1 MTVWVVEDYT
11 FNDIGESHIAGIY
24 SSLQKAKEKVI
35 LYLEYEIKSIIEELN
50 DKESLKNEY
59 SEGYIVNLKY
69 KLEDYK
75 RAVTQLYNPEYYSIG
90 NYFDIC
96 DFTITEHTIDK

>member
-11 FNDIGESHIAGIY
+11 FEDTYESHVAGIF

-35 LYLEYEIKSIIEELN
+35 LYLEQEIKSIVEALDDE
-50 DKESLKNEY
+50 DEY
-59 SEGYIVNLKY
+59 SEGYVVNLKC

-75 RAVTQLYNPEYYSIG
+75 RAVTQLYNPSCYSIG
-90 NYFDIC
+90 SYFDIC